1 VVTEEAIFYRRFVA
15 DVRRCAAGRAPASV
29 AEIERRMSAA
39 LDAVEPQARE
49 RAWARL
55 VAAVNELL
63 AGVRPHEIGPAARL
77 RAFAR
82 ENADLGRPR
91 DLAITDFRFEMRGE
105 SVLRDRAGR
114 TYLVFAPPAKA
125 APPPRPLD
133 EIVPGPTRRL
143 AEWAV
148 YGLCGGAAA
157 AAMWF
162 SFFVPV

>member
-1 VVTEEAIFYRRFVA
+1 VTDEALFRRRFVE

-29 AEIERRMSAA
+29 AEIEARIALALSAG
-39 LDAVEPQARE
+39 PQESE
-49 RAWARL
+49 RHWARL

-63 AGVRPHEIGPAARL
+63 AGLPPRFAPQAARL

-91 DLAITDFRFEMRGE
+91 DVAITDFRFDMRAQGIMA
-105 SVLRDRAGR
+105 DRMGR
-114 TYLVFAPPAKA
+114 RYLVFAPIAPA
-125 APPPRPLD
+125 APPPAALD
-133 EIVPGPTRRL
+133 EVVPGPTRRL

-157 AAMWF
+157 AALWF
-162 SFFVPV
+162 AFIVPV